1 MPQLRRSD
9 QGFVAS
15 SLAIALISLLLGTG
29 AAVVAVKSV
38 VTSYGAND
46 TVAVQTGPSG
56 PVDPAK
62 VITYGG

>member
-46 TVAVQTGPSG
+46 TVAVQTGPSS